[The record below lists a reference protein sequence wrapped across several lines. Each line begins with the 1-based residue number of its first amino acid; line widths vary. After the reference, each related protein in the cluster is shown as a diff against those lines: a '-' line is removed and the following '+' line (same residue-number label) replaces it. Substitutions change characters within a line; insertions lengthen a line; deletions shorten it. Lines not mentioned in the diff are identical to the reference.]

1 MSVDLSP
8 MKDPQHIVV
17 RYKPDDEQ
25 EIVGWFDGDTTA
37 DFFASKWANET
48 GLVHRV
54 YATRSVCKP
63 DTQTV
68 EPPAQKENGE

>member
-17 RYKPDDEQ
+17 RYKPDDHQ

-37 DFFASKWANET
+37 DFFAEQWANET

-54 YATRSVCKP
+54 YATRSICKP
-63 DTQTV
+63 DEQ
-68 EPPAQKENGE
+68 PPAPQKENGE